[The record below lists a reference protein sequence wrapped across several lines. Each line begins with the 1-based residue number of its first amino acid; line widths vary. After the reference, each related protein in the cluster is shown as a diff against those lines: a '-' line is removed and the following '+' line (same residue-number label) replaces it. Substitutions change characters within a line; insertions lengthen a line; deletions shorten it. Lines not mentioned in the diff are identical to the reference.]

1 MTPEQVFFDS
11 EIILKIDVLWYEWVN
26 YSNLLEVDLQG
37 IRKETF
43 ALRAVKSQ
51 NAVASRVLLLRTALA
66 HKGLLPLS
74 THHVYLSFL

>member
-11 EIILKIDVLWYEWVN
+11 EVILKIDVLWYEWVN

-51 NAVASRVLLLRTALA
+51 NAVASRVLLLRTTLA
-66 HKGLLPLS
+66 QR
-74 THHVYLSFL
+74 TFTT